1 MRRRT
6 KAEPRPLPYTRERIE
21 GGHPRLIGYARVSTR
36 DQSLHSQ
43 QDELRAAGCSL
54 IYSERVSSAAHRA
67 GWAALAEQ
75 LRKGDVVV
83 VYALDRIGRRLAE
96 VVTTIDAI
104 HSTGAYVRA
113 LRNAIDTRGPSGKT
127 LIPMWAALAE
137 TERTLISERTKAGL
151 AAAARRGRFP
161 GRPSKIDES
170 ARQLIAVLVA
180 EGHTAPAI
188 ARALRVG
195 ETTVRRAMQE
205 ISRADPRQLSIAA
218 LSRDAAE

>member
-1 MRRRT
+1 MARRR
-6 KAEPRPLPYTRERIE
+6 KSEPRPLPFTRERIE

-36 DQSLHSQ
+36 DQSLSSQ
-43 QDELRAAGCSL
+43 QDELRAAGCSV

-83 VYALDRIGRRLAE
+83 VYALDRIGRRLSE

-104 HSTGAYVRA
+104 HAQGAYVRA
-113 LRNAIDTRGPSGKT
+113 LRNAIDTRGPAGKT
-127 LIPMWAALAE
+127 MIPLWAALAE

-161 GRPSKIDES
+161 GRPPRIDD
-170 ARQLIAVLVA
+170 AGRRVIAALSA
-180 EGHTAPAI
+180 EGHSAAAI
-188 ARALRVG
+188 ARTLRVG

-205 ISRADPRQLSIAA
+205 LTRADPRQLSIDAI
-218 LSRDAAE
+218 SQAAE